1 MAEIPKELNDSL
13 NTINND
19 SEFHTNMTAMVDYF
33 AKNNDMA
40 GLEQT
45 LAAVIQT
52 GEMNRQDLD
61 LVSNYVKDSIDVDLD
76 FTPLNNLF
84 KPVENLNEAISR
96 SKVSYSA
103 SFIDDLESQRDD
115 IVAQIQS
122 MERLPEYQEYAR
134 FVDVEDKLTEL
145 EYGWANNAG
154 SQLFHMFTG
163 PISRGDEQREMYG
176 FNTPRP
182 VFNPNKYIIVGNL
195 NPSEPDASYQLA
207 INNILSTDAPYLN
220 AKENF
225 YSYVKDRYGVKAS
238 SEMAEL
244 LKENIS
250 ENPDAF
256 FTELRALAAGSGA
269 FSQGNMEASR
279 SVDPST
285 AKLFL
290 KMISDP
296 VFEESYLM
304 MKDRELEQL
313 SAFTDDYKFYR
324 NKMPEYY
331 QDVTTGWESIGD
343 DIKNENIGFKKT
355 YENLILKKQELD
367 DHLEYIK

>member
-76 FTPLNNLF
+76 FTPLNSLF
-84 KPVENLNEAISR
+84 EPVENLNEAISI

-103 SFIDDLESQRDD
+103 SFIDDLESQRGD

-154 SQLFHMFTG
+154 SQLFNMFTG
-163 PISRGDEQREMYG
+163 PIDKQTG
-176 FNTPRP
+176 NLTPAP
-182 VFNPNKYIIVGNL
+182 FTNPNQHIIVGNL
-195 NPSEPDASYQLA
+195 NPTTPEESYELA
-207 INNILSTDAPYLN
+207 INNVLSTDAPYLN

-225 YSYVKDRYGVKAS
+225 YSYVRDRYGVKAS

-250 ENPDAF
+250 ENPNAF
-256 FTELRALAAGSGA
+256 FTELRGLAAGSGA

-304 MKDRELEQL
+304 MKNRELEQL
-313 SAFTDDYKFYR
+313 STFTDDYKFYR
-324 NKMPEYY
+324 NKMPQYY